1 MTNSRIAE
9 VLYDSETMLRLVDS
23 ELDELRDDSREP
35 GLRGNNIG
43 VLLAAMQRATGEI
56 AQVLCTL
63 HTSREALQGVTLQ
76 EIHDSATKLG
86 EVCTATELAATRMMD
101 GLERAHALV
110 DELDEL
116 GSSDLDSSELC
127 GDRTN
132 EAATIRARI
141 RDELFAVMG
150 SLQFQDIT
158 AQQLGHVSQMLRDI
172 ECRLQAISSLLSG
185 GHADEAIMASNQL
198 PTFSESAST
207 KNSFERQATADA
219 LFWGDHSARVSS

>member
-1 MTNSRIAE
+1 MSNSRIAE

-23 ELDELRDDSREP
+23 ELEELRDDVRET

-43 VLLAAMQRATGEI
+43 VLLAVMQRATSEI

-110 DELDEL
+110 DRLDEL
-116 GSSDLDSSELC
+116 ESPGHA
-127 GDRTN
+127 GDAVI
-132 EAATIRARI
+132 EAATIRAKI
-141 RDELFAVMG
+141 RDELFSVMG

-158 AQQLGHVSQMLRDI
+158 SQQLGHVSQMLRDI
-172 ECRLQAISSLLSG
+172 ESRLQAISSLLSG
-185 GHADEAIMASNQL
+185 GRADPAVIASDRL

-207 KNSFERQATADA
+207 QNSFERQATADA
-219 LFWGDHSARVSS
+219 LFWGDHAARVSH

>member
-1 MTNSRIAE
+1 MSNSRIAD

-23 ELDELRDDSREP
+23 ELEELRDDTDET
-35 GLRGNNIG
+35 GLRGNHVG
-43 VLLAAMQRATGEI
+43 VLLAVMQRASAEI

-76 EIHDSATKLG
+76 EIHDSAMKLC
-86 EVCTATELAATRMMD
+86 EVSSATEIAATRMMD

-110 DELDEL
+110 DRLD
-116 GSSDLDSSELC
+116 DLDALKGK
-127 GDRTN
+127 GDSVI
-132 EAATIRARI
+132 ESATVRARI

-158 AQQLGHVSQMLRDI
+158 SQQLGHVSQMLRDI
-172 ECRLQAISSLLSG
+172 ERRLHATSSLLSG
-185 GHADEAIMASNQL
+185 GRAEAVVISSEQL

-207 KNSFERQATADA
+207 QNSFERQAGADA
-219 LFWGDHSARVSS
+219 IFWGGQPSRITQ

>member
-1 MTNSRIAE
+1 MSNSRIAD

-23 ELDELRDDSREP
+23 ELEELRDDTGET
-35 GLRGNNIG
+35 GLRGNHVG
-43 VLLAAMQRATGEI
+43 VLLAVMQRASAEI

-76 EIHDSATKLG
+76 EIHDSAMKLC
-86 EVCTATELAATRMMD
+86 EVSSATEIAATRMMD

-110 DELDEL
+110 DRLD
-116 GSSDLDSSELC
+116 DLDALEGK
-127 GDRTN
+127 GDSVI
-132 EAATIRARI
+132 ESATVRARI

-158 AQQLGHVSQMLRDI
+158 SQQLGHVSQMLRDI
-172 ECRLQAISSLLSG
+172 ERRLHATSSLLSG
-185 GHADEAIMASNQL
+185 GRAEAVVISSEQL

-207 KNSFERQATADA
+207 QNSFERQAGADA
-219 LFWGDHSARVSS
+219 IFWGGQPSRITQ